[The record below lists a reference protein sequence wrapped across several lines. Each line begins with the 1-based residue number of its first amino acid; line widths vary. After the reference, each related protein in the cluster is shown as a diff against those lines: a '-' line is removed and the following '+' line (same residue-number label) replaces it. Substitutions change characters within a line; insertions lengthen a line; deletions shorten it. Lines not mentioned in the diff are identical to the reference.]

1 MVWGVACGAR
11 PRAGQAVWLWGHVW
25 LEAGKTEVRELK
37 RIFLS
42 DQISI
47 KKMCLVGAMDLRNYM
62 MIK

>member
-1 MVWGVACGAR
+1 
-11 PRAGQAVWLWGHVW
+11 LWGHVW

-47 KKMCLVGAMDLRNYM
+47 KKMCLVGAVDLRSYM